1 MRKIVAIVL
10 FLSLSLFAQKFT
22 LQTLEG
28 EKISINNYEG
38 NFIFEDKKYK
48 KKNILLFFF
57 GTRCPYCIKDIPEV
71 NMLENSGIKVIGIH
85 AQYEIEDSTLT
96 NFVKTKGIKFD
107 VLTYTEGDR
116 LVDYL
121 RRRDMWIGG
130 VPYYVLIDPHGNLE
144 PIELSQVKSKAH
156 PSP

>member
-1 MRKIVAIVL
+1 MRKIIAIVL

-28 EKISINNYEG
+28 KKISINNYEG
-38 NFIFEDKKYK
+38 NFIFEDDEYN

-57 GTRCPYCIKDIPEV
+57 GTKCPYCINDIPEV
-71 NMLENSGIKVIGIH
+71 NTLKDSNIKVIGIH
-85 AQYEIEDSTLT
+85 AQYEIGDSALT
-96 NFVKTKGIKFD
+96 SFIKTKGIKFD

-130 VPYYVLIDPHGNLE
+130 VPYYVFIDPHGNLE
-144 PIELSQVKSKAH
+144 PIELSKVKPKAH